1 MAHGAWLSPGP
12 LRAKSLDEL
21 RDWLARLDGSVSL
34 VALGPLELDGTPVD
48 PFAMAAGLSAL
59 PGLPALGV
67 AAMLDGR
74 RLPTVIG
81 RELIALDHV
90 SAGLTGLVLGGATQ
104 ALDESARILEAMLGG
119 AEVVG
124 RASSA
129 MPADFAF
136 RNRPGP
142 ATRGGPM
149 VVLVDPVTGARTLA
163 GEQVSV
169 VALADDQLL
178 DGQMPAP
185 GHQGRVLAVRHAASG
200 ADPALLHL

>member
-104 ALDESARILEAMLGG
+104 ALDESARILEAMLRGDQ
-119 AEVVG
+119 VVG
-124 RASSA
+124 GVSAA
-129 MPADFAF
+129 MPADFSF
-136 RNRPGP
+136 ENRPGP
-142 ATRGGPM
+142 VTPGGPT
-149 VVLVDPVTGARTLA
+149 VVLVDPEAGARPLGGETVTLVTMSDHQLREA
-163 GEQVSV
+163 RMG
-169 VALADDQLL
+169 ALGPDGHLL
-178 DGQMPAP
+178 VTRGAAP
-185 GHQGRVLAVRHAASG
+185 VPMDL
-200 ADPALLHL
+200 

>member
-1 MAHGAWLSPGP
+1 MPPGVWLAPGP
-12 LRAKSLDEL
+12 LRASSQLHLEA
-21 RDWLARLDGSVSL
+21 WLSGLVQSVGL
-34 VALGPLELDGTPVD
+34 VAIGTVEIDGDIVD
-48 PFAMAAGLSAL
+48 PFAIAAGLGAR

-67 AAMLDGR
+67 SATLDGR

-90 SAGLTGLVLGGATQ
+90 SGGRTGLVLDGATPT
-104 ALDESARILEAMLGG
+104 LDESGRILEAMLGG